1 MGHIDSAAPYL
12 AKAAELRSIFARD
25 AAERD
30 KQGGRP
36 LEQLRLLKQHHLL
49 SVNIPTFHG
58 GGGQPWSTVFRIVRE
73 FARADGAMAHL
84 FGYHALAQTMVLLRG
99 SEEQAA
105 RLFHASATNDWFW
118 GNAGNPM
125 SDTVEARRDGDHIVL
140 NGHCPF
146 TSGSHIADV
155 IVLAWTDETTGKR
168 QFAAVP
174 WDRGGL
180 KALNDWDGIGQRQT
194 GSGTVTFDNVHVHVS
209 EVLDGDANID
219 KPFASLI
226 PLIQQ
231 SVLLNVFIGSAEG
244 ALAEARTYTLTK
256 SRPWI
261 DSGVARSVDD
271 PWIQRLYGDL
281 HIRTEAAALLA
292 DKALAAFD
300 EIWAFGWNLTR
311 AQRDSA
317 AAAVAS
323 ANVLAGDTALDVT
336 SRIFEGM
343 GARSATT
350 AHGFDRFW
358 RNVRTHTLHNPAE
371 YKTRNVGQW
380 FLTGAYPQPGT
391 YR

>member
-12 AKAAELRSIFARD
+12 AKAAELRGIFARD

-49 SVNIPTFHG
+49 SVNIPVFHG

-125 SDTVEARRDGDHIVL
+125 SDTVEARRDGEHIVL
-140 NGHCPF
+140 NGYRPF

-155 IVLAWTDETTGKR
+155 MVLAWTDETTDKR
-168 QFAAVP
+168 KFAAVP
-174 WDRGGL
+174 WDRAGL
-180 KALNDWDGIGQRQT
+180 KAVNDWDGIGQRQT
-194 GSGTVTFDNVHVHVS
+194 GSGTVTFDNVHVHMS
-209 EVLDGDANID
+209 EVLDGDANAD

-244 ALAEARTYTLTK
+244 ALAEACNYTLTK
-256 SRPWI
+256 GRPWI
-261 DSGVARSVDD
+261 DSGVARAVDD

-281 HIRTEAAALLA
+281 HIRTEAAAALA

-311 AQRDSA
+311 AQRDNA